1 MRKQFFIEIEIL
13 VETKTP
19 YKITVGQNLID
30 EVGDKIRTLGINKI
44 ALVTD
49 ENVWS
54 IYKNKMMNSLN
65 KAGILYEVLVFDSG
79 EHTKSFENYQK
90 GIDFLADNYF
100 RRTDALV
107 AFGGGVIGDLGGFM
121 SATYQRGMIFIQI
134 PTTLLSGVDSSVGGK
149 TGINLN
155 QGKNLLGAFKQ
166 PKQVICDWSLYKT
179 MENDRFLDGVAETI
193 KYSILCDKKLFETL
207 KIPIRQDD
215 KRLTE
220 IIKKCVKYKAQ
231 IVSQDEEESGIRRI
245 LNLGHTIGHSIE
257 KLSDYN
263 ISHGYA
269 VAIGMSYIAKLSYRL
284 NLISKE
290 KARDIINCIKAN
302 NLPIS
307 TTYRLE
313 DIFKNTIVDKKCTD
327 DMITIIL
334 IQDIGHCILE
344 KISLVRWK
352 EYIQMAMEVNFD

>member
-1 MRKQFFIEIEIL
+1 MKDNKARIEIL
-13 VETKTP
+13 VETKIP
-19 YKITVGQNLID
+19 YKITVGKDLID
-30 EVGDKIRTLGINKI
+30 ETGDIIKKLGINKI

-54 IYKNKMMNSLN
+54 IYKNQMINSLD
-65 KAGILYEVLVFDSG
+65 KSDIAYEVIVFESG
-79 EHTKSFENYQK
+79 ERTKSFENYQK
-90 GIDFLADNYF
+90 GIDFLANNYF

-121 SATYQRGMIFIQI
+121 SATYQRGMAFIQI

-166 PKQVICDWSLYKT
+166 PKYVICDWNLYKT
-179 MENDRFLDGVAETI
+179 MANDRFLDGVAETI
-193 KYSILCDKKLFETL
+193 KYSILCDKELFETL
-207 KIPIRQDD
+207 KKPIRQDD
-215 KRLTE
+215 ERLTE
-220 IIKKCVKYKAQ
+220 IIEKCVKYKAQ
-231 IVSQDEEESGIRRI
+231 IVSQDEEETGIRKI

-257 KLSDYN
+257 KISDYN

-269 VAIGMSYIAKLSYRL
+269 VAIGMSYIAKLSYKL
-284 NLISKE
+284 NFISKE

-307 TTYRLE
+307 TNYKLE
-313 DIFKNTIVDKKCTD
+313 DIFKNTTVDKKCTD
-327 DMITIIL
+327 DMISIIL

-344 KISLVRWK
+344 KISLARWK
-352 EYIQMAMEVNFD
+352 EYIQMAMEVSLD